1 MVLLCTLQIEG
12 RHQER
17 ERGVGSVPWEWRGGA
32 VPPESKRKGA
42 ACSGI

>member
-12 RHQER
+12 RTRR
-17 ERGVGSVPWEWRGGA
+17 ERGVGYVPWEWRGGA